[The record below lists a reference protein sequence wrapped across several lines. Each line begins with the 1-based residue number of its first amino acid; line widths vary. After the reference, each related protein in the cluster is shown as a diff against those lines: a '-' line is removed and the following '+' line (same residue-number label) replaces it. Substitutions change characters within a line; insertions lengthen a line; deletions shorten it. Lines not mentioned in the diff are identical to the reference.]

1 MVDGNSNAHGLQA
14 SGHWIAGQVSGMVLN
29 LLAKGETLGIR
40 HVGDLWA
47 LAARGNA
54 TMIEGNEGQPSGV
67 IPWRVP
73 PRCRQAASPMSR
85 ASMRI

>member
-1 MVDGNSNAHGLQA
+1 MHAGTSDAEMVDGSSNAHGLQA
-14 SGHWIAGQVSGMVLN
+14 FGHWIAGQVSGMVLN

-54 TMIEGNEGQPSGV
+54 TMMEGNEGQPSAV
-67 IPWRVP
+67 IPGRVLT
-73 PRCRQAASPMSR
+73 R
-85 ASMRI
+85 